1 MSPIVSNDSCFSPV
15 LCHFKAGCSNRTLS
29 LMFGCKNRP
38 AAVQG
43 CPHPPQPVCM
53 HPGCMNPALM
63 SSPWYH
69 YQDEDS
75 LPQDHGY
82 PRLTHEPHAP
92 ELVHVTEKSAPEI
105 ENVHGYATHS
115 HVSPLKHSVVTRS
128 DLSYPSLTA
137 GNYPSSIAMAA
148 SEVTTLMTPPV
159 PPSSLGRG

>member
-1 MSPIVSNDSCFSPV
+1 MECLCIV
-15 LCHFKAGCSNRTLS
+15 TT
-29 LMFGCKNRP
+29 KNRP

-63 SSPWYH
+63 SSPWYQ

-82 PRLTHEPHAP
+82 PRLTHEAHAP

-115 HVSPLKHSVVTRS
+115 HISPLKHSLVTRS

-137 GNYPSSIAMAA
+137 ANYPASFHFTLKMCFLCFAGSS
-148 SEVTTLMTPPV
+148 
-159 PPSSLGRG
+159 PSVCLWLQ